1 MFSNDKTTI
10 NVAISTTE
18 NRMKDSQIKA
28 YKEYMEKL
36 LKDYSENI
44 LETNY
49 YNVDKMNLKC

>member
-1 MFSNDKTTI
+1 
-10 NVAISTTE
+10 
-18 NRMKDSQIKA
+18 MKDSQIKA

-49 YNVDKMNLKC
+49 YNVDK